1 MRRLVLASLV
11 TLACNEGPGQ
21 QVGFSSS
28 ITTASAGT
36 TSSGASTSTATWTST
51 STSASSTAAEDSAA
65 ATATNSVTDSAGGIP
80 DGGAPPDG
88 GDKPPPGC
96 MGKVDLVFTISSQS
110 TMKVAQGWLKS
121 SFPGFV
127 ATLESEFADFDYH
140 ILSANTSP
148 LWGHPVLCAGCEDV
162 CPEVPEYP
170 CSVTPELCDTL
181 RGAGVTYP
189 VGEDASNKRCELAGD
204 NRYITAGQPDLE
216 TAFTCIASVGTNGAG
231 NVAEVTVMALA
242 DEINAPG
249 GCNAGFLRDDA
260 LLVVVAIQDTWD
272 EDSDGKPQDWADAL
286 VEAKGG
292 DADAAVL
299 VVITSDSDDPDGL
312 CGYEGVPPG
321 YHALRTWT
329 ELLPHSV
336 FGSICTEQG
345 YAAFFAE
352 AAAKIKAQCDVF
364 APQ

>member
-1 MRRLVLASLV
+1 MRRLALASLV
-11 TLACNEGPGQ
+11 ALACNDSAPQ
-21 QVGFSSS
+21 SGFSSS
-28 ITTASAGT
+28 ITTAPAGT
-36 TSSGASTSTATWTST
+36 TSSGAETST
-51 STSASSTAAEDSAA
+51 STSTSTASATTEDSAA
-65 ATATNSVTDSAGGIP
+65 ASSASSSTDSAGGIP

-127 ATLESEFADFDYH
+127 ATLESEFGSFDYH

-148 LWGHPVLCAGCEDV
+148 LWGHPILCAGCQDV

-170 CSVTPELCDTL
+170 CSVTPEPCDTL

-189 VGEDASNKRCELAGD
+189 IGEDASNKRCDLAGG

-231 NVAEVTVMALA
+231 NVAEVTVMAMA

-272 EDSDGKPQDWADAL
+272 QDSDGKPQDWADAL

-292 DADAAVL
+292 DPDAAVL
-299 VVITSDSDDPDGL
+299 VVITSDSDDPAGL

-336 FGSICTEQG
+336 FGSICNDQG

-364 APQ
+364 IPQ